1 MTFGRVILGLLC
13 AICLS
18 AGASAAALLEET
30 LRSGHVAL
38 HLVGRIESKDAA
50 SFVAAVNK
58 LTGAGKHIDVVS
70 LNSTGKGEECKCSA
84 SNRNNAFSFFGRGSL
99 RRIGSPKLDDKGKKI

>member
-1 MTFGRVILGLLC
+1 MAFGRVILGLLC

-38 HLVGRIESKDAA
+38 HLVGRIDSKDAA

-58 LTGAGKHIDVVS
+58 LTGAGKP
-70 LNSTGKGEECKCSA
+70 LTWSA
-84 SNRNNAFSFFGRGSL
+84 SIPPAANWRRGR
-99 RRIGSPKLDDKGKKI
+99 